1 MTIVSL
7 LSRAQ
12 APLEAFEVFSRR
24 KGASDCKSIFIGE
37 SGGALSQHV
46 PMPKIIKAKADD
58 HSGKQQ
64 RAKQPINFTPWLRL
78 LLVVNKKKTS
88 STLSVVRLSTRF
100 ERTFI
105 SSSRTRKRKQK
116 AFGQNLNCLA
126 NKK

>member
-78 LLVVNKKKTS
+78 LLVENKKNLLARY
-88 STLSVVRLSTRF
+88 LSFDCRLVSKGLLFRVP
-100 ERTFI
+100 ERERG
-105 SSSRTRKRKQK
+105 SKKR
-116 AFGQNLNCLA
+116 LA
-126 NKK
+126 KI